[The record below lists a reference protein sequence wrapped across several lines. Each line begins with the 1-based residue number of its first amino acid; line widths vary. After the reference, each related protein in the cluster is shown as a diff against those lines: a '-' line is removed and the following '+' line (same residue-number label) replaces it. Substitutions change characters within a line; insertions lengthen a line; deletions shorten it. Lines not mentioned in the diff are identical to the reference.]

1 MSGRRLGKRYARAL
15 FSLTRDALAPTA
27 NELGRVATVL
37 EEPRLRLVLRSPAV
51 DASAR
56 VRIARRVSA
65 ALGLS
70 GAVGNLLCL
79 LAERDRLDLV
89 PDIAGVYEELV
100 DGALGRA
107 RALIR
112 SAAPLSAAEKN
123 ELLDLVRRL
132 TGRREVLATT
142 EADADLLG
150 GVVLDIDGT
159 VYDGS
164 VRAQLLRL
172 SKQMAE
178 GRA

>member
-1 MSGRRLGKRYARAL
+1 VSGRRLAKRYARAL
-15 FSLTRDALAPTA
+15 FSLTQEALAATA
-27 NELGRVATVL
+27 DLLGRVAGVL
-37 EEPRLRLVLRSPAV
+37 EEPHLRLVLRSPAV

-56 VRIARRVSA
+56 VRIARQVST

-70 GAVGNLLCL
+70 TAVGNLLCL

-89 PDIAGVYEELV
+89 ADIAAVYEELV
-100 DGALGRA
+100 DAALGRA
-107 RALIR
+107 RALVR

-142 EADADLLG
+142 EVDPELLG
-150 GVVLDIDGT
+150 GVVLHIDGT

-164 VRAQLLRL
+164 LKAQLLRL

>member
-1 MSGRRLGKRYARAL
+1 MSGRRLAKRYARAL
-15 FSLTRDALAPTA
+15 FSLTQEALAATA
-27 NELGRVATVL
+27 DLLGRVAGVL
-37 EEPRLRLVLRSPAV
+37 EEPHLRLVLRSPAV

-56 VRIARRVSA
+56 VRIARQVST

-70 GAVGNLLCL
+70 TAVGNLLCL

-89 PDIAGVYEELV
+89 ADIAAVYEELV
-100 DGALGRA
+100 DAALGRA
-107 RALIR
+107 RALVR

-142 EADADLLG
+142 EVDPELLG
-150 GVVLDIDGT
+150 GVVLHIDGT

-164 VRAQLLRL
+164 LKAQLLRL

>member
-1 MSGRRLGKRYARAL
+1 VSGRRLAKRYARAL
-15 FSLTRDALAPTA
+15 YSLTRESLASTA
-27 NELGRVATVL
+27 EELGRVTGVL

-56 VRIARRVSA
+56 VRIARRVA
-65 ALGLS
+65 VALGLS
-70 GAVGNLLCL
+70 AGVGNLLCL

-100 DGALGRA
+100 DATLGRA
-107 RALIR
+107 RVLIR
-112 SAAPLSAAEKN
+112 SATPLSAAEKN
-123 ELLDLVRRL
+123 ELVDLVRRL
-132 TGRREVLATT
+132 SGRREVLATT
-142 EADADLLG
+142 EVDPELLG
-150 GVVLDIDGT
+150 GVVLDLDGT

-164 VRAQLLRL
+164 LKAQLLRL